1 VLALRQSEREDA
13 FLDAVCAEVRWKSAH
28 AAIREELMDHVE
40 DQETALQQ
48 TGMPQDKAEQ
58 EALSR
63 LGDPQALGMLF
74 DASFRP
80 APTLGVLLPIVLYA
94 LLGILLRTVLYT
106 MSGAHAW
113 LWFMIAVLFGIIGIA
128 LAFRLNLFRVAH
140 RAWIAYGFFLCAVI
154 FFPALVPTLA
164 GQMPEESAAYPLLRY
179 VWLLFPLVYGLLL
192 YRLRGL
198 GFFGVLAALFLLG
211 VPLML
216 CTRLFWSGLYLESLA
231 SFACVGM
238 LLLAIHSGFF
248 ACKKWVAI
256 CAVLLF
262 VLILAMVLLVVEPYR
277 MSRFLA
283 VLNPARDPMGDGW
296 IVLRMREMFSH
307 AALVGE
313 GSALPTAAQEIV
325 DRFGESTMSQSVLLA
340 MIAYRYGLVV
350 AALPVFGLVAWIIF
364 GIRRIKTLG
373 SSLGKLLAFGVLLV
387 FAAQAVFSG
396 AAFLGYPLWYSAVF
410 PFLSDDTMAYL
421 MNLLLAGLLVSLLRT
436 DGLFHD
442 TSFQNK
448 KLRLRLE

>member
-1 VLALRQSEREDA
+1 
-13 FLDAVCAEVRWKSAH
+13 
-28 AAIREELMDHVE
+28 MDHVE
-40 DQETALQQ
+40 DQEAALQK

-58 EALSR
+58 EALRR
-63 LGDPQALGMLF
+63 LGDPQSLGMLF

-80 APTLGVLLPIVLYA
+80 APTLGVLLPIICYA
-94 LLGILLRTVLYT
+94 LLGVLLRAVLYT

-113 LWFMIAVLFGIIGIA
+113 LWFLLAVLFGVIGIA
-128 LAFRLNLFRVAH
+128 LAFRLNLFRAAH
-140 RAWIAYGFFLCAVI
+140 RAWLAYALFLCAVI
-154 FFPALVPTLA
+154 FLPALVSTLA
-164 GQMPEESAAYPLLRY
+164 GHMPEESAAYPLLRY

-198 GFFGVLAALFLLG
+198 GFLGVLAALALLG
-211 VPLML
+211 VPLL
-216 CTRLFWSGLYLESLA
+216 SCARLFWSGLYLESLA

-238 LLLAIHSGFF
+238 LLLAICSGYFS
-248 ACKKWVAI
+248 CKKWVAI

-262 VLILAMVLLVVEPYR
+262 VIVLAMVLLVVEPYR

-283 VLNPARDPMGDGW
+283 VLDPARDPLGDGW
-296 IVLRMREMFSH
+296 IVLRMRELFSH

-340 MIAYRYGLVV
+340 MIAYRYGLAV
-350 AALPVFGLVAWIIF
+350 AALPVVGLAAWVIF
-364 GIRRIKTLG
+364 GILRIRTLG
-373 SSLGKLLAFGVLLV
+373 SSLGKLLACGVLLV

-396 AAFLGYPLWYSAVF
+396 AVFLGYPLWYSAVF